1 MKKLFKMAL
10 VCAMA
15 FSVVMPS
22 PKALTAWNLD
32 SWVDGEGYGSATKVD
47 ENITNLK
54 GEAEALEDGMFEGPY
69 SKASTAKLADGIH
82 EEVYVSLDSD
92 NYAEG
97 EHFEITTGLKNKNG
111 EYINEALVMTQK
123 VGDETMLVTAGWA
136 PNFKAEVKEDGVYT
150 YQYKMFI
157 QDEVAYVNFSLYK
170 WDEEIAT
177 TGDVKLDSIVGPDS
191 IIPVLEEEEVSVKYL
206 WFCNINV
213 AKGVNVYTELPE
225 KPVAP
230 SEPVEPTEPVEP
242 ETPDNALN
250 ENPNTYD
257 AITNYVA
264 LAVLACGALGFASK
278 KVLSN

>member
-54 GEAEALEDGMFEGPY
+54 GEAEAGEDGMFEGPY

-123 VGDETMLVTAGWA
+123 VGDKMLVTAGWA
-136 PNFKAEVKEDGVYT
+136 PDFKVEVLEDGVYT
-150 YQYKMFI
+150 YQYKMFVK
-157 QDEVAYVNFSLYK
+157 DEVAYVNFSLLK
-170 WDEEIAT
+170 WDEVIGT
-177 TGDVKLDSIVGPDS
+177 TGDVEIDSIKVPGAFR
-191 IIPVLEEEEVSVKYL
+191 PVLDEEDVSVKYV
-206 WFCNINV
+206 WFCGIKV

-225 KPVAP
+225 KPVVP
-230 SEPVEPTEPVEP
+230 EEPEVPVEP
-242 ETPDNALN
+242 EEKPDNALN

-264 LAVLACGALGFASK
+264 LAVLACGALGFATK